1 MATKKRKVNNTK
13 QGKNITRA
21 STTNIKQEKDL
32 KEKVFEKE
40 TKKIEEPERII
51 KLKNYIIVILMFLAT
66 FLLVLVLRNRYIL
79 YKEYQLTIPVLKDK
93 LNEVTV
99 AELDTYLTENTD
111 AIIYIEVSED
121 ENSRAVSE
129 DLYEVVK
136 KRGLTERVVYLNISS
151 VEDKEGFFKK
161 FNEKYCDEA
170 KELSNYPALV
180 LFYDGRVESYVSRTE
195 NQQLNIGNIEQLF
208 DQYELEG

>member
-1 MATKKRKVNNTK
+1 MTTKKRKISNNK
-13 QGKNITRA
+13 QNKNITKT
-21 STTNIKQEKDL
+21 STTNMKQEKDL
-32 KEKVFEKE
+32 KEKVFDKE
-40 TKKIEEPERII
+40 PKKIEEPERVI
-51 KLKNYIIVILMFLAT
+51 KLKNYIIVISMFIAT
-66 FLLVLVLRNRYIL
+66 FLLVLVLRNRYISYRE
-79 YKEYQLTIPVLKDK
+79 YKLTIPVLKDK

-99 AELDTYLTENTD
+99 LELDTYLTENTD

-136 KRGLTERVVYLNISS
+136 NRGLTERVVYLNISS
-151 VEDKEGFFKK
+151 VENKEEFFAN
-161 FNEKYCDEA
+161 FNEKYCDEG

-180 LFYDGRVESYVSRTE
+180 LFYEGRVESYVSRTE
-195 NQQLNIGNIEQLF
+195 NQQLNIGDIEQLF